1 MMADETDDDDDRDKK
16 VTAAI
21 TDEPQEEFIS
31 DVNRP
36 SKPENNP
43 DAPEPE
49 NPRERKS
56 TAG

>member
-1 MMADETDDDDDRDKK
+1 MSEDREEDRAKRDKK

-21 TDEPQEEFIS
+21 TDAPQEEFIS

-36 SKPENNP
+36 SKPENDP
-43 DAPEPE
+43 DAPEPD

-56 TAG
+56 TAQ